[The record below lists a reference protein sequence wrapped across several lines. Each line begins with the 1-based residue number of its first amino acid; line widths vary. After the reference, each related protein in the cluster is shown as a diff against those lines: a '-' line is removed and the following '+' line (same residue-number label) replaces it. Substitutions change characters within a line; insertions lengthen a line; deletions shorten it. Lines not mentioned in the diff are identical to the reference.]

1 MDMDKM
7 ISRINELAKK
17 KKTEGLNE
25 QELVEQKELY
35 KEYLDIIRGNLTAQ
49 LDNVEIIEPDV
60 NNPGTY
66 KTVKEAK
73 NFPKN

>member
-35 KEYLDIIRGNLTAQ
+35 KEYLDIIRENLTAQ

-66 KTVKEAK
+66 RTVKEAK

>member
-60 NNPGTY
+60 NNPGSY
-66 KTVKEAK
+66 RTVKEAK

>member
-49 LDNVEIIEPDV
+49 LDNIEIIEPDV